1 MEFFDHYPWLLALAI
16 FVARVADVSL
26 GTVRILIGFRGH
38 RLLASVIG
46 FFEALIW
53 VLAARQVLVHL
64 DAWYLAFAYAAGF
77 AAGNGVGITLERRL
91 AVGNELVRIISYDPT
106 VPLAHEL
113 GARGFSVVEIKGS
126 LRNRQPVEVIYVVAR
141 RRRVPEL
148 VRRVTALEPSAI
160 YTIADVKT
168 CHGEEPGGETS
179 TQGFALRFKRK

>member
-1 MEFFDHYPWLLALAI
+1 MPLLDHAPWLLAIAI
-16 FVARVADVSL
+16 FLARVADVSL
-26 GTVRILIGFRGH
+26 GTVRILVGFRGH
-38 RLLASVIG
+38 RLLAAAIG

-64 DAWYLAFAYAAGF
+64 DAWYLAVAYAAGF
-77 AAGNGVGITLERRL
+77 AAGNFVGITLERRL
-91 AVGNELVRIISYDPT
+91 GVGMELVRIISYDPS

-113 GARGFSVVEIKGS
+113 TTAGFSVVEIKGS

>member
-1 MEFFDHYPWLLALAI
+1 MELLDQAPWLLAIAI
-16 FVARVADVSL
+16 FAARVLDVSL

-38 RLLASVIG
+38 RLLASLIG

-64 DAWYLAFAYAAGF
+64 DAWYLAVGYAAGF
-77 AAGNGVGITLERRL
+77 ATGNFVGISLEKRLGVGM
-91 AVGNELVRIISYDPT
+91 ELVRIISYDPS

-113 GARGFSVVEIKGS
+113 TTLGFSVVEIKGS

-141 RRRVPEL
+141 RRRVPDL
-148 VRRVTALEPSAI
+148 IRRVTELEPSAI

-168 CHGEEPGGETS
+168 CHGEEPGGEAT
-179 TQGFALRFKRK
+179 TGFALRFKRK